1 MYNDYYLI
9 KRVQE
14 EESTIALASVQ
25 DDFTFKGEVVQ
36 VPCKRELVGVNMV
49 VDLTNP
55 QIGDKVIFL
64 KGSGEDVNVNGETY
78 KVVKFEDIIMKI

>member
-9 KRVQE
+9 KRIKE

-36 VPCKRELVGVNMV
+36 APYIEQKSAHE
-49 VDLTNP
+49 TTYP
-55 QIGDKVIFL
+55 TIGDKVLFL